1 MTLQNNSLARSAR
14 AAAPMRWVPRRTMF
28 GTLKETTRILTAVA
42 LIDMKTR
49 FGSSFLSYLIAIL
62 WPLSHMI
69 FIMIGF
75 FMSSRLA
82 PMGNDPAVFA
92 GSGLLPYI
100 LCLYPARLMALAVLQ
115 NKFLLNLQI
124 IKPIHLI
131 VGRAIVEVLTAL
143 AVCII
148 FYSALLLL
156 GVDFLPLDGP
166 SALGAILASIYLGIG
181 IGTVNALL
189 AGLFGHYVVVAFI
202 VLMIGAYLTSAII
215 VPFAAMPEIFRTIAI
230 WNPIFHCVQ
239 WFRSTYYL
247 TVENDIFS
255 VSYILMVASAS
266 LAIGLAGERFMRGKY
281 T

>member
-1 MTLQNNSLARSAR
+1 MTLQHHSLARSVS
-14 AAAPMRWVPRRTMF
+14 AAAPMRWAPPRTLL
-28 GTLKETTRILTAVA
+28 GTLKETARILTAVA

-49 FGSSFLSYLIAIL
+49 FGGSFLSYLIAIA
-62 WPLSHMI
+62 WPLSHLS

-75 FMSSRLA
+75 IASTKLA
-82 PMGNDPAVFA
+82 PMGDDPAVFA

-124 IKPIHLI
+124 VKPIHLI
-131 VGRAIVEVLTAL
+131 VGRAMVEVLTSL
-143 AVCII
+143 SVCII
-148 FYSALLLL
+148 FYSVLLLF
-156 GVDFLPLDGP
+156 GVHFLPLDAP

-189 AGLFGHYVVVAFI
+189 AGLFGPYVVVAFI
-202 VLMIGAYLTSAII
+202 VLMIGAYLTAGVI
-215 VPFAAMPEIFRTIAI
+215 VPFAAMSETFRMIAV

-247 TVENDIFS
+247 TVDNDVFS
-255 VSYILMVASAS
+255 VKYIMMCASVG
-266 LAIGLAGERFMRGKY
+266 LLIGLAGERFMRGKY

>member
-14 AAAPMRWVPRRTMF
+14 AAAPMRRAPQRAMLR
-28 GTLKETTRILTAVA
+28 TLKETAHILTAVMI
-42 LIDMKTR
+42 IDMKTR
-49 FGSSFLSYLIAIL
+49 FGGSILSYLFAIA
-62 WPLSHMI
+62 WPLSHLT
-69 FIMIGF
+69 FIMIGIL
-75 FMSSRLA
+75 MSTKLA
-82 PMGNDPAVFA
+82 PMGDDPAVFA

-100 LCLYPARLMALAVLQ
+100 LCLYPARMMTLAVLQ

-131 VGRAIVEVLTAL
+131 VGRAMVEVLSAL

-148 FYSALLLL
+148 FYSVLLLL
-156 GVDFLPLDGP
+156 GVRFMPLDGP

-181 IGTVNALL
+181 LGTFNALL
-189 AGLFGHYVVVAFI
+189 AGLFGHYVVVAFV
-202 VLMIGAYLTSAII
+202 VLMVGAYMTASVI
-215 VPFAAMPEIFRTIAI
+215 VPFAAMSETFRTIAV
-230 WNPIFHCVQ
+230 WNPIFHSVQ

-247 TVENDIFS
+247 SVENDVFS
-255 VSYILMVASAS
+255 VNYILMVASTA